1 MREYKSKT
9 KNIIVTTTISTPI
22 GEMFAAASQK
32 GIVMLSFFTKY
43 NIEAKIDT
51 LKKEFDADVIPTTQS
66 DYFDTL
72 KTQLEE
78 YFNGVRKEFDV
89 PMQLV
94 GSPFQVTAWRT
105 LLSIEYGKT
114 ISYKE
119 QAIMVKNEKSYR
131 AVANANAQNML
142 HIIVPCHR
150 VIGSDG
156 GLNGYAGGIEK
167 KEFLLK
173 LEKGAV

>member
-51 LKKEFDADVIPTTQS
+51 LKKEFDADIIPTES
-66 DYFDTL
+66 EYFKIL
-72 KTQLEE
+72 RTQLEE
-78 YFNGVRKEFDV
+78 YFKGERKEFDV

-94 GSPFQVTAWRT
+94 GSPFQITAWRT
-105 LLSIEYGKT
+105 LLSIPYGET

-156 GLNGYAGGIEK
+156 GLSGYAGGVEK

-173 LEKGAV
+173 LEKGEL